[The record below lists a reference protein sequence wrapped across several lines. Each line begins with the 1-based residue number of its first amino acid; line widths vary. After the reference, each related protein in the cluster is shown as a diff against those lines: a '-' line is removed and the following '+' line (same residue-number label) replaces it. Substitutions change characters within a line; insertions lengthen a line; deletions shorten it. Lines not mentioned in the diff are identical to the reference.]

1 MATQHDIQ
9 TGSQTGQTV
18 SGSTPVDFD
27 SEIYQLHTVEVI
39 LKAMSAL
46 AEDQEAFEIMR
57 LCEVAIEQ
65 TSAVGD
71 RLDRLATD
79 LRGAR
84 LCTRMRGV
92 ASQAEAQRPTV
103 GA

>member
-1 MATQHDIQ
+1 MATQDDMQ
-9 TGSQTGQTV
+9 TGTQSGQPV
-18 SGSTPVDFD
+18 SGSTQVDFD

-84 LCTRMRGV
+84 LSTRTRGA
-92 ASQAEAQRPTV
+92 ASQAEASRPTL